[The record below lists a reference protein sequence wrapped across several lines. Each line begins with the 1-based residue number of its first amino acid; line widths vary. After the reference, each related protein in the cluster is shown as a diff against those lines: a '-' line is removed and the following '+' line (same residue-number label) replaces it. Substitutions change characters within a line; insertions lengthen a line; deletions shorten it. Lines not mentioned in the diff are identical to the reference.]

1 MKKGAIALVGLAGVV
16 GLVFLLAPKSAS
28 AAQAAK
34 PLEGGGP
41 IDEGVPVAPQNA
53 DEAYALAM
61 NPQMR
66 DPEYVHQLALWLG
79 SSGQRPDWAAAAEK
93 RAVDLR
99 AELLLSEGL
108 KMQTSLERVE
118 ELGRQLV
125 QTHPAYSTVL
135 ATRIGVQRGA
145 NPPPP
150 FELPLASGGSL
161 AIDMAIYKPQPSNVK
176 PTAPSAAVMPSQDV
190 QVVVQTPTGPT
201 QVSVPAPLAA
211 AAAAASA
218 ATTAVQVKPPIAPVQ
233 TTALPAIPPVQA
245 AQAAQAVQAVAQA
258 VQATQPTAQ
267 AVQVQ
272 LPATATPL
280 AQQEIKPEN
289 DPVGTLAMARILLDE
304 QASKNWK
311 KVSEPL
317 KIWQKKV
324 GLTPDGKFGTG
335 AALRMAQEVMVV
347 PYVRYFSLGIGDATK
362 KAAVADFKARMTSA
376 ARQMASKDL
385 DHAAALL
392 RAADLETGMGWE
404 KTQPAAPAQPVTP
417 EVLAPYKRQLAGK

>member
-66 DPEYVHQLALWLG
+66 DPEYVHQLALWLA
-79 SSGQRPDWAAAAEK
+79 SSGQRPDWASAAEK

-99 AELLLSEGL
+99 AELVLSEGL

-145 NPPPP
+145 TPPPP

-176 PTAPSAAVMPSQDV
+176 PTAPSAAVVPAQDV
-190 QVVVQTPTGPT
+190 QVVVQTPTGPA
-201 QVSVPAPLAA
+201 QVSVPAPL
-211 AAAAASA
+211 AAAASA
-218 ATTAVQVKPPIAPVQ
+218 ATTAVQVKPPVAPVQ
-233 TTALPAIPPVQA
+233 TAAVPVIPPAQA

-258 VQATQPTAQ
+258 VQAAQPTAQ

-272 LPATATPL
+272 LPATASPL

-317 KIWQKKV
+317 KVWQKKV

-347 PYVRYFSLGIGDATK
+347 PFVRYFSLGIGDATK
-362 KAAVADFKARMTSA
+362 KAAVADFKTRMTSA